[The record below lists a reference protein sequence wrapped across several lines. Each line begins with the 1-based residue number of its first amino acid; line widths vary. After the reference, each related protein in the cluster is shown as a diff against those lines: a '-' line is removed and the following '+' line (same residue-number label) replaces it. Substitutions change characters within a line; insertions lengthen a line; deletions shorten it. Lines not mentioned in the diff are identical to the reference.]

1 MGKTVKGG
9 KFKFLE
15 LQMRSLPGSRST
27 FYQTPPSLWNLDLK
41 HIDFCWLTCCA
52 LYFRFSFLIPIQ
64 LAPEIFLLPFT
75 AIVLQ
80 LLECLFL
87 SYLILN
93 AKYLV

>member
-1 MGKTVKGG
+1 MGREGAKVQIFGVTN
-9 KFKFLE
+9 E
-15 LQMRSLPGSRST
+15 IITRRST